1 MTDQGTPLVLPR
13 ANRTSR
19 RSERPARRRPRLLV
33 AGEFSAGKT
42 KLING
47 LLGEKVLPSNV
58 ISTAVP
64 PVWLIPGGGPRL
76 AVDLEGETR
85 EIDHP
90 ADTVV
95 TETKFCLVPHSASI
109 LSTVEIIDTPGSSDP
124 NIPSE
129 CWERMV
135 NYADAV
141 IWCTNAAQAWRQS
154 EKAVWEEMPACLR
167 AKATLVITHAD
178 RMPDQRTAD
187 RVLRRVRR
195 EAGEYFATIVMG
207 SSLDPAHLGRLREG
221 ISDLFV
227 PRETL
232 PGADEPVVDAAAR
245 TAALAAAVAVAPED
259 EAGDPDKVRPRRHG
273 RRGEGTIE
281 RVRTTPR
288 TGPDA
293 EAEAE
298 ADATPETAAPDPAIP
313 EAQDEPRPDASG
325 TPPSGEAPSDASEPT
340 EAAPEAPVPADAS
353 GSRAATREAGADT
366 DAPPEGEAAAP
377 GDAPDAAPSDPQ
389 MRPRAI
395 WDVVARDADLSNAA
409 EVLSCVERL
418 LDALEGRADEPLPA
432 ADVLTLPL
440 RAAQAAPDGQGAPA
454 DDDDELGA
462 LVRAAVN
469 RR

>member
-64 PVWLIPGGGPRL
+64 PVWLIPGAGPRL

-232 PGADEPVVDAAAR
+232 PGADEPVVDAAVR

-281 RVRTTPR
+281 RVRTTP
-288 TGPDA
+288 GPGPKPKP
-293 EAEAE
+293 
-298 ADATPETAAPDPAIP
+298 TRR
-313 EAQDEPRPDASG
+313 PRPPRR
-325 TPPSGEAPSDASEPT
+325 TPPSPRRRPSRGRTHPAP
-340 EAAPEAPVPADAS
+340 
-353 GSRAATREAGADT
+353 
-366 DAPPEGEAAAP
+366 
-377 GDAPDAAPSDPQ
+377 
-389 MRPRAI
+389 RPRG
-395 WDVVARDADLSNAA
+395 
-409 EVLSCVERL
+409 RL
-418 LDALEGRADEPLPA
+418 PPTRPNRPRPHRRPPSRPTLPA
-432 ADVLTLPL
+432 PAPRRGRQAPTPTPRPKAKPPP
-440 RAAQAAPDGQGAPA
+440 RATPRTRP
-454 DDDDELGA
+454 
-462 LVRAAVN
+462 
-469 RR
+469 RRTRRCDPGRSGTWSRGMPT